1 MSAMKP
7 QALVASAVAVQGYRK
22 WIAAL
27 KVRYRATQIKAA
39 VAVNSAMLEF
49 YWDLGRD
56 IAAMYPGKRRNA
68 HFFENLSNDLC
79 LDIPNPIGLSPSN
92 IRYALRFYELY
103 RYLPQVVE
111 DNSMIDLMKVPWGHH
126 RLLVDKSRGDRDKA
140 LFYVRKTIENGW
152 SRTDLQISIGD
163 GTYEKTGKALT
174 NFGAALPAP
183 SGYLANE
190 LIKNEYSFALTETI
204 DNNNERQIEEA
215 LVRNITRTLTE
226 LGGGFAYVGHQV
238 RVNVGGEDFW
248 PDLIFYHLKSR
259 RYLCIE
265 LKAGGFKPE
274 HVGQL
279 GFYMEAI
286 DRQIKNEWD
295 EPTIGLLLCRDGN
308 RTVVEYALSVTD
320 KPMGVARYKLTQR
333 PPKGLAEIK
342 KAVDKLGIVVDEI
355 FMESKTT
362 SNCGPASKS
371 KEVPNG

>member
-1 MSAMKP
+1 MKRRSD
-7 QALVASAVAVQGYRK
+7 ALPTAGVKEYRK
-22 WIAAL
+22 WIAEL

-56 IAAMYPGKRRNA
+56 IAAMYPGKQRNA

-152 SRTDLQISIGD
+152 SRTDLQIAIGE
-163 GTYEKTGKALT
+163 GAYEKTGNALT
-174 NFGAALPAP
+174 NFDAALPAP

-204 DNNNERQIEEA
+204 DNNNERQIEAA

-342 KAVDKLGIVVDEI
+342 KAVDKLGVVVDET
-355 FMESKTT
+355 FMESELTPKHDAAR
-362 SNCGPASKS
+362 NG
-371 KEVPNG
+371 KEVSNG

>member
-1 MSAMKP
+1 MKRRSDI
-7 QALVASAVAVQGYRK
+7 ALPAAGAKEYRK
-22 WIAAL
+22 WIAEL
-27 KVRYRATQIKAA
+27 KTRYRATQIKAA

-56 IAAMYPGKRRNA
+56 IAAMYPGKKRNA
-68 HFFENLSNDLC
+68 HFFKNLSNDLC
-79 LDIPNPIGLSPSN
+79 LDIPNPIGLSPTN
-92 IRYALRFYELY
+92 IKYSKYFYELY
-103 RYLPQVVE
+103 SYRQQLVDDNEVVA
-111 DNSMIDLMKVPWGHH
+111 DLMKVPWGHH
-126 RLLVDKSRGDRDKA
+126 VLIIGKSRGNRDKA

-152 SRTDLQISIGD
+152 SRTDLQIAIGE
-163 GTYEKTGKALT
+163 GVYEKTGNALT
-174 NFGAALPAP
+174 NFDAVLPVP

-320 KPMGVARYKLTQR
+320 KPMGVVKYKLTQR

-342 KAVDKLGIVVDEI
+342 KAVDKLGVVVDET
-355 FMESKTT
+355 FMESKLTAKHDAARKGKEA
-362 SNCGPASKS
+362 SN
-371 KEVPNG
+371 V